1 MKKCF
6 NRVGCLVV
14 NVLIFYSGHSN
25 SNPTEV
31 SSFSAK
37 CCLKR
42 IRINKKSAVVATQL
56 VERPLPTAE
65 VHGLNP
71 VISKILLNV

>member
-1 MKKCF
+1 M
-6 NRVGCLVV
+6 V
-14 NVLIFYSGHSN
+14 NVLNFYSGHSN

-31 SSFSAK
+31 SSFSEK

-42 IRINKKSAVVATQL
+42 IRINKNSPKSAVVATQL
-56 VERPLPTAE
+56 VESPLPTPE